1 MEELKIQYREYYW
14 KYGVSPVKQKLQ
26 HHASQRDIEAGDL
39 EGTGE
44 NNNSNNV
51 NMDVTCNQRCVFVG
65 CKLKAMPLTSFCHLH
80 ILSDSK
86 QKLYKACNY
95 AINIKVRYWLIC
107 CTHYL

>member
-14 KYGVSPVKQKLQ
+14 KYGVSPFKQELQ

-44 NNNSNNV
+44 NNSSNNL
-51 NMDVTCNQRCVFVG
+51 NMDVTSNQRCVFVG

-86 QKLYKACNY
+86 QKLYKACGY
-95 AINIKVRYWLIC
+95 VIKRFFSALFCVKF
-107 CTHYL
+107 